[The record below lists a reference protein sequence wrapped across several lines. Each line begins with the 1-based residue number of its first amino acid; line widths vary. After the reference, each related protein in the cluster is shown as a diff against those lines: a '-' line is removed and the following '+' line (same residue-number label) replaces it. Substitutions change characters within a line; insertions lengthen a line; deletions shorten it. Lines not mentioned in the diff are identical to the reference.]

1 MTININGLQSPQSR
15 FLTGNL
21 ADERKDISMRLIT
34 GKRASPAE
42 DPAKDSLAS
51 QMDVNQSRLEV
62 ARGSI
67 EAGSAILGIAEK
79 GAQIV
84 LEMAQKMEE
93 TRAKSASGEISD
105 KERILLDQHFQSFK
119 AQFER
124 TVANTK
130 YGDKNLL
137 DASLSA
143 GSTVETNTVGI
154 EPGATAE
161 STMSYEMPKVDLT
174 ELSLNGVKIR
184 IDKAATAGT
193 PKSFFKQQTETI
205 SLSLKDVNPALITS
219 TAAPAIK
226 VADVEFK
233 LLNGT
238 AAKPT
243 AKEYQIDMAGKSSA
257 VDIANALAN
266 AINTADRATVT
277 TLAGVEASVNNRVLN
292 IKQVVQS
299 AADGGTAPT
308 FEVEMTSTTATELG
322 ANLVSGVTQGGTPMN
337 YTPVGGTAAKFTTR
351 QIIDGDEYF
360 VVGGDAA
367 ATDGR
372 GRESAANDITNL
384 IQNANGSPIVKSQLT
399 RDLLGAL
406 SATVSFTPETA
417 AGKNDSVTT
426 MKLSSKMSGIAGAFS
441 LIEHNPGDATN
452 NIPASVT
459 TESSE
464 VSSDAKVGSLGLSN
478 TSAAGSISTD
488 AILQGLGTSIADSGF
503 VDISKDLLVDGT
515 EIKIGGRVYVLKE
528 NISGLQN
535 AIQVKKLDPLQTLN
549 NIATFLNTQSDPSV
563 ANFNFEVNGDRTKDI
578 SQLRFFARV
587 PDDAVNSVQMSISN
601 KSITNKAFL
610 TLSGGDAGGIDT
622 AKVTNNPSFVG
633 RVQGFTVTSVTNN
646 EVKLQLSVGGIKYE
660 GLIKDTTLPKDT
672 RVIMQSSEGGSFSI
686 NLKAGKGMVVAS
698 NNKEAEA
705 AFAKKFD
712 EAFSQVK
719 FYQAREIDSFQPAEG
734 SSVDRTI
741 AEFIAAD
748 YKKGADIEKIEVTG
762 SDKTGKASIVLS
774 LKDGRKY
781 RSVDFGNSIAE
792 SQKIDLIKFQDPIEG
807 QNVDSNEKISMR
819 FGRSVNLTDP
829 HATKQ
834 FQADL
839 ISAFKA
845 TSSPL
850 QFQAGTEVGDKI
862 SVSISGFDYSKLF
875 ADKDFNVQTA
885 ANAERLAEVMDE
897 IIAKAITVNA
907 EIGAAMNSFQQV
919 AKSLQAQTLGLI
931 PISDV
936 LGKVDMLE
944 QLAAF
949 GQNSTQMDI
958 AVNSMAE
965 TDRYSRMLM
974 QKLFTFQ

>member
-1 MTININGLQSPQSR
+1 MTTNVNDMQNAQAH
-15 FLTGNL
+15 FLTENL
-21 ADERKDISMRLIT
+21 VDESKEI
-34 GKRASPAE
+34 AE
-42 DPAKDSLAS
+42 KHTSTAGDSAKDSIAP
-51 QMDVNQSRLEV
+51 QMDVNQNRLEV
-62 ARGSI
+62 ARDSI
-67 EAGSAILGIAEK
+67 EAASAILGIAKK

-105 KERILLDQHFQSFK
+105 KERVLLDQHFQSFK

-137 DASLSA
+137 DGSLSA

-174 ELSLNGVKIR
+174 ELSLNAVKIR
-184 IDKAATAGT
+184 IDKGATART
-193 PKSFFKQQTETI
+193 PQSFFKMQTETI
-205 SLSLKDVNPALITS
+205 SLSLKDVNPALITN
-219 TAAPAIK
+219 AAASAIK
-226 VADVEFK
+226 IAGVEFK
-233 LLNGT
+233 LLNG
-238 AAKPT
+238 AAAAPT
-243 AKEYQIDMAGKSSA
+243 ATAYEIDMAGKSSA

-266 AINTADRATVT
+266 AINTADRATLT
-277 TLAGVEASVNNRVLN
+277 GLAGVEASVNNEVLN
-292 IKQVVQS
+292 IKQVVNS

-308 FEVEMTSTTATELG
+308 FDVEMTSVVATELG
-322 ANLVSGVTQGGTPMN
+322 ANLVSSVTQGGTPMN

-360 VVGGDAA
+360 VVGGDVGQV
-367 ATDGR
+367 DGT
-372 GRESAANDITNL
+372 GRQSAANDIANL
-384 IQNANGSPIVKSQLT
+384 IQNANGSTIVKSQLT

-406 SATVSFTPETA
+406 SATVSFTPETVA
-417 AGKNDSVTT
+417 TADDSAV
-426 MKLSSKMSGIAGAFS
+426 K
-441 LIEHNPGDATN
+441 
-452 NIPASVT
+452 
-459 TESSE
+459 TESS
-464 VSSDAKVGSLGLSN
+464 VFSSDAKVGSLGLSN
-478 TSAAGSISTD
+478 TSAGGSISTN

-515 EIKIGGRVYVLKE
+515 EIKIGGRTYVLKE

-549 NIATFLNTQSDPSV
+549 NIATFLNTQADPSV
-563 ANFNFEVNGDRTKDI
+563 ANFNFEVSGDRTKDI

-601 KSITNKAFL
+601 KSVTNKALL

-686 NLKAGKGMVVAS
+686 NLKAGKGMVVES

-719 FYQAREIDSFQPAEG
+719 FYQAREIDSLKPAEG
-734 SSVDRTI
+734 SLVDRTI

-748 YKKGADIEKIEVTG
+748 YKKGADIEKIEVIG
-762 SDKTGKASIVLS
+762 SEKTGKASIVLS

-781 RSVDFGNSIAE
+781 HSEDFGNSIGE
-792 SQKIDLIKFQDPIEG
+792 SQKIDLIKFEDPIEG

-819 FGRSVNLTDP
+819 FGRSVDFP
-829 HATKQ
+829 YATKQ

-839 ISAFKA
+839 IAAFKA

-850 QFQAGTEVGDKI
+850 QFQAGTEIGDKI
-862 SVSISGFDYSKLF
+862 SASISGFDYSKLF

-885 ANAERLAEVMDE
+885 VNAERLAEVMDE

-907 EIGAAMNSFQQV
+907 EIGAAMNKFNYDPAV
-919 AKSLQAQTLGLI
+919 DFLGL
-931 PISDV
+931 
-936 LGKVDMLE
+936 
-944 QLAAF
+944 
-949 GQNSTQMDI
+949 NSTLFSTDHVF
-958 AVNSMAE
+958 AVA
-965 TDRYSRMLM
+965 DDWHLI
-974 QKLFTFQ
+974 

>member
-1 MTININGLQSPQSR
+1 M
-15 FLTGNL
+15 TGNL

-51 QMDVNQSRLEV
+51 QMDVNQSRLQV
-62 ARGSI
+62 ARDSI
-67 EAGSAILGIAEK
+67 DAGSAILGIAEK

-105 KERILLDQHFQSFK
+105 KERVLLDQHFQSFK

-137 DASLSA
+137 DGSLSA

-184 IDKAATAGT
+184 IDKGATAGT
-193 PKSFFKQQTETI
+193 PRSFFKQQTETI
-205 SLSLKDVNPALITS
+205 SLSLKDVAPNLITA
-219 TAAPAIK
+219 TAASAIK
-226 VADVEFK
+226 IAGVEFK
-233 LLNGT
+233 LLNGG
-238 AAKPT
+238 AAAPT
-243 AKEYQIDMAGKSSA
+243 AKAYEIDMAGKSSA

-266 AINTADRATVT
+266 AINTADRATLT
-277 TLAGVEASVNNRVLN
+277 GLAGVEASVSGGVLS
-292 IKQVVQS
+292 IKKVVNS
-299 AADGGTAPT
+299 ATDGGTAPT
-308 FEVEMTSTTATELG
+308 FDVEMTSVVATELG
-322 ANLVSGVTQGGTPMN
+322 ANLVSSVRQGGTPMN

-360 VVGGDAA
+360 VVGGDVALA
-367 ATDGR
+367 DGT
-372 GRESAANDITNL
+372 GRESAANDIANL
-384 IQNANGSPIVKSQLT
+384 IQNANGSPIVQSQLT

-406 SATVSFTPETA
+406 SATVLFTPETT
-417 AGKNDSVTT
+417 AGQDDSVTT

-441 LIEHNPGDATN
+441 LIERSPGSA
-452 NIPASVT
+452 VK
-459 TESSE
+459 TESS
-464 VSSDAKVGSLGLSN
+464 VFSSDAKVGSLGLSN
-478 TSAAGSISTD
+478 TSAGGSISTD

-515 EIKIGGRVYVLKE
+515 EIKIGGRTYVLKE

-549 NIATFLNTQSDPSV
+549 NIATFLNTQADPSV
-563 ANFNFEVNGDRTKDI
+563 ANFNYEVNGDKTKDI

-601 KSITNKAFL
+601 KSVTNKALL

-686 NLKAGKGMVVAS
+686 NLKAGKGMVVES

-719 FYQAREIDSFQPAEG
+719 FYQAREIDSFKPAEG
-734 SSVDRTI
+734 SLVDRTI

-781 RSVDFGNSIAE
+781 RSVDFGNSIEE
-792 SQKIDLIKFQDPIEG
+792 SEKIDLIKFQDPIEG
-807 QNVDSNEKISMR
+807 QNVDSNEKISMH

-834 FQADL
+834 FQAD
-839 ISAFKA
+839 IIAAFKA

-862 SVSISGFDYSKLF
+862 SVSISGFDYHDLF
-875 ADKDFNVQTA
+875 ADKEFNVQTA

-949 GQNSTQMDI
+949 NQNSTQMDI

-965 TDRYSRMLM
+965 TDRYSRTLM
-974 QKLFTFQ
+974 QRLFTFQ